1 MRAVVTRAGQLEVTE
16 IDEPEPGP
24 GHVLVRS
31 LACGICGSD
40 LHALQDFGR
49 FAQLAADVGGPGAG
63 LDPDAGVVFGH
74 EYCAEIV
81 DYGPGTERTLPV
93 GTAVCS
99 VPVILGPQGPE
110 SIGYS
115 NHFPGALAEMMV
127 LQEALLLP
135 VPDGLTPEMAA
146 LTEPLSVGEHAVA
159 KAAITADEVCL
170 VIGCGPVGLA
180 VIAALKAR
188 GHGPVI
194 AADFAP
200 GRRAL
205 AERLGADQVID
216 PAAESPYGKWAD
228 FGIPSGLMELAG
240 LEMLGAPIRQAVIFE
255 AVGVPG
261 VLQAIIAGAPPRA
274 RVVVVGVCMQT
285 DQIEPFSAIV
295 KELDVRFAFAYG
307 QHEFAATLTRLGR
320 GELAVDS
327 LVTDVVGIDGVRD
340 AFEALRTPGE
350 HGKVLIRQT

>member
-1 MRAVVTRAGQLEVTE
+1 MRAVVTRAGQLEVSE
-16 IDEPEPGP
+16 IDEPAPGP

-40 LHALQDFGR
+40 LHALQDFDR
-49 FAQLAADVGGPGAG
+49 FAQLTAAVGGPGAG

-93 GTAVCS
+93 GATVCS

-159 KAAITADEVCL
+159 KAGITADEVCL

-180 VIAALKAR
+180 VIAALKGGVTAR
-188 GHGPVI
+188 SSPPISRPAG
-194 AADFAP
+194 
-200 GRRAL
+200 GR
-205 AERLGADQVID
+205 
-216 PAAESPYGKWAD
+216 S
-228 FGIPSGLMELAG
+228 PSGW
-240 LEMLGAPIRQAVIFE
+240 APIR
-255 AVGVPG
+255 
-261 VLQAIIAGAPPRA
+261 
-274 RVVVVGVCMQT
+274 
-285 DQIEPFSAIV
+285 
-295 KELDVRFAFAYG
+295 
-307 QHEFAATLTRLGR
+307 
-320 GELAVDS
+320 
-327 LVTDVVGIDGVRD
+327 
-340 AFEALRTPGE
+340 
-350 HGKVLIRQT
+350 